1 VLKHS
6 LVVVAT
12 ALGVVTSMHTAGSI
26 IGFTGPWAPNTWT
39 LTMLGSV
46 NGGNNGSVNTA
57 GAPAAI
63 SITDGDDP
71 GGIGCIQGFLDC
83 EIRFTHPTNGAPIA
97 FNFAYTSTDSA
108 GAQLDQFGVLLDGVH
123 ANVSDPG
130 GPATQSG
137 SRTFSPVNSFGFF
150 FNCGDC
156 VAGAASTAISQF
168 SVRET
173 SVPEPTSM
181 ALLGLGLAALV
192 LRKRVGV

>member
-1 VLKHS
+1 MIVLKHS
-6 LVVVAT
+6 SAVVVI
-12 ALGVVTSMHTAGSI
+12 ALGLITSMPAAGSI

-39 LTMLGSV
+39 LTIQGSV

-57 GAPAAI
+57 GAPTSI

-71 GGIGCIQGFLDC
+71 SDTIGCIQGFLDC

-97 FNFAYTSTDSA
+97 FNFAYTSNDSA

-123 ANVSDPG
+123 ANISDPG
-130 GPATQSG
+130 GLATQSG
-137 SRTFSPVNSFGFF
+137 FRTFSPVGSFGFF

-156 VAGAASTAISQF
+156 IGGNAVATISQF
-168 SVRET
+168 SV

-181 ALLGLGLAALV
+181 ALLGLGLAALGM
-192 LRKRVGV
+192 RKRVRA